1 MCIGSLKAAGDQ
13 PAGPEIPMG
22 TCTLSDQTTVRCP
35 CLSAHHWNICIS
47 KHQGPRAFYTLGG
60 GGSFA
65 HSFQGIL
72 KDDPVHAAA
81 DSNPSLLPQPR
92 KHAPTDV
99 LSSVSLL
106 VLTQLPMV
114 QAADLGSLGW
124 GMNSESLLGTAPKA
138 ELEHCLRIARTFYF
152 GS

>member
-1 MCIGSLKAAGDQ
+1 MKAAGDQ

-22 TCTLSDQTTVRCP
+22 TCVLSDQTTVRCP
-35 CLSAHHWNICIS
+35 RLSVHHWNVCIS
-47 KHQGPRAFYTLGG
+47 KQQGLRAFHTLGVVG

-65 HSFQGIL
+65 HSFQAIL
-72 KDDPVHAAA
+72 KDDPVHTAA
-81 DSNPSLLPQPR
+81 DSNPGLLPQPC

-99 LSSVSLL
+99 LSSLSLL
-106 VLTQLPMV
+106 VLIELPVV
-114 QAADLGSLGW
+114 QAAGLGSLGW
-124 GMNSESLLGTAPKA
+124 GMNSESLLGAAPKA